1 MNTLGFFQAIETH
14 LLKLGRF
21 DQVNRHEPKNA
32 PGNKM
37 VAAIIHGPQGPA
49 TGTGLAATTA
59 RVEFTIR
66 IYMNMMAQPLDG
78 TEPDLIAATD
88 LLINTF
94 SGDFTLG
101 GTIIAVDLL
110 GMSGPPLEANPGY
123 INQDSVLYRV
133 SDIRLPLL
141 VADAWTQA
149 A

>member
-1 MNTLGFFQAIETH
+1 
-14 LLKLGRF
+14 
-21 DQVNRHEPKNA
+21 
-32 PGNKM
+32 
-37 VAAIIHGPQGPA
+37 
-49 TGTGLAATTA
+49 
-59 RVEFTIR
+59 
-66 IYMNMMAQPLDG
+66 MNMMAQPLDG
-78 TEPDLIAATD
+78 TEPELIAATD

-101 GTIIAVDLL
+101 GTIMGVDLL